1 MHLDL
6 RASAAANIIAFR
18 AREKK
23 EMFQE
28 VNLEDLHAYDNE
40 QQKMV
45 SCYFD
50 IRQENFVKLYL
61 INKTRLRMLK
71 DTKL

>member
-40 QQKMV
+40 QQK
-45 SCYFD
+45 
-50 IRQENFVKLYL
+50 NGKLL
-61 INKTRLRMLK
+61 FGHKIGKFCKIVFNK
-71 DTKL
+71 